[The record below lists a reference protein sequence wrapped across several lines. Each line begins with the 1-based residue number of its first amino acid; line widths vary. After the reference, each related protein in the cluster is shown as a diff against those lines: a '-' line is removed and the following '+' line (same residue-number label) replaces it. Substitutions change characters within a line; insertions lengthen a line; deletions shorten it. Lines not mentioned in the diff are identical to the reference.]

1 MAAQKLN
8 PFVEQML
15 ITLITTLSE
24 AGAEILFQKI
34 VDKNKKKAAIVLGT
48 LKSAIDDVAANNGI
62 EL

>member
-24 AGAEILFQKI
+24 AGAEILFEKI
-34 VDKNKKKAAIVLGT
+34 VDKNKKKAAIILGT
-48 LKSAIDDVAANNGI
+48 LKTAIENVAESKGI